1 MYSSLSISRDCFWK
15 QVLEPHVFEAS
26 ARAARKASV
35 SLACKITLHTA
46 CQEYV
51 TPGLRQRAGQ
61 HLRDMKTRAAG
72 QSQVNATASAS
83 DRNGH
88 FLSPRLPLPSPFS
101 PDGRKFLSP
110 PRDQRVGSCRCSSPH
125 FGVGMSVRQGMC
137 LGEWE
142 TIRKFLSDKGC
153 PGEWKTIKKFLSP
166 PRDQRVGSCRCSS
179 PHFGVGTS
187 ARQGMYV
194 SGRVGNYQKVPLR
207 QGVTGRVGN
216 YQKVPLPPS

>member
-1 MYSSLSISRDCFWK
+1 M
-15 QVLEPHVFEAS
+15 LEPHVFEAS

-137 LGEWE
+137 SGEWE
-142 TIRKFLSDKGC
+142 TIRKFLSSRVSR
-153 PGEWKTIKKFLSP
+153 EWETVEAPLPRLQEGPCVTTHTGFTSLPTGGPITRGSLPSQQEAEYSFSEFIPTIK
-166 PRDQRVGSCRCSS
+166 
-179 PHFGVGTS
+179 
-187 ARQGMYV
+187 
-194 SGRVGNYQKVPLR
+194 QK
-207 QGVTGRVGN
+207 N
-216 YQKVPLPPS
+216 KKISES

>member
-1 MYSSLSISRDCFWK
+1 MYSSLSISRDCFRK

-88 FLSPRLPLPSPFS
+88 CLSPRLPLPSPFS
-101 PDGRKFLSP
+101 PGGRAPTDHAWLPDWISRDSPSEYWPVKQQTQRALAALSL
-110 PRDQRVGSCRCSSPH
+110 RGSLRPFQATPWASNEL
-125 FGVGMSVRQGMC
+125 RQARR
-137 LGEWE
+137 
-142 TIRKFLSDKGC
+142 IDK
-153 PGEWKTIKKFLSP
+153 
-166 PRDQRVGSCRCSS
+166 Q
-179 PHFGVGTS
+179 TS
-187 ARQGMYV
+187 AVWRAESSGCQAPAAV
-194 SGRVGNYQKVPLR
+194 SGARRCRAV
-207 QGVTGRVGN
+207 
-216 YQKVPLPPS
+216 